1 MFSFKKTLAFMVS
14 INTLHSN
21 VRHFAI
27 IFVTFTSLLRTS
39 PKIQALEVITQA
51 HLMQI

>member
-1 MFSFKKTLAFMVS
+1 MMS

-21 VRHFAI
+21 GRHFAI
-27 IFVTFTSLLRTS
+27 IFVTFASPLGTS
-39 PKIQALEVITQA
+39 PKIRALEVATQA